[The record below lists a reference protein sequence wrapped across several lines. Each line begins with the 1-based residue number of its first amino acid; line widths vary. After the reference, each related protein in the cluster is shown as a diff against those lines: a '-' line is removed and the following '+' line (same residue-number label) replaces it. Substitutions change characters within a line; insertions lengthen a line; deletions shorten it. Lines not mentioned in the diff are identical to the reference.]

1 MVILCPACWN
11 ETEATLVVCR
21 NCGATVDLYS
31 TAYERQLV
39 AELDRCDAKRREK
52 ICWTLGYRGR
62 RSAIPALVELLQDP
76 DPLVC
81 EAAVRS
87 LGEIGDPSAADA
99 VKQIVTS
106 ENESLRSAARYV
118 LRTLLGSRAEL

>member
-1 MVILCPACWN
+1 M
-11 ETEATLVVCR
+11 
-21 NCGATVDLYS
+21 VDLYC

-39 AELDRCDAKRREK
+39 AELDRCDAKRRTL

-62 RSAIPALVELLQDP
+62 RSAIPVLVERLRDP
-76 DPLVC
+76 DPEVC
-81 EAAVRS
+81 EAAVSS

-99 VKQIVTS
+99 VKKIVTS
-106 ENESLRSAARYV
+106 ENDDLRSAARYV

>member
-1 MVILCPACWN
+1 MVIVCPACWS

-21 NCGATVDLYS
+21 NCGAMVDLYS
-31 TAYERQLV
+31 AAYERQLV
-39 AELDRCDAKRREK
+39 AELDRCDAKRREL

-62 RSAIPALVELLQDP
+62 RSAIPVLVELLHDP

-99 VKQIVTS
+99 VRKITTS
-106 ENESLRSAARYV
+106 ENTELRSAARYV
-118 LRTLLGSRAEL
+118 LRTLLGSGAEL

>member
-21 NCGATVDLYS
+21 NCGAMVDLYS
-31 TAYERQLV
+31 AAYERQLI
-39 AELDRCDAKRREK
+39 AELDCDAKRRAL
-52 ICWTLGYRGR
+52 IYSTLGYRGR
-62 RSAIPALVELLQDP
+62 RSAIPVFVERLRDP

-87 LGEIGDPSAADA
+87 LGEIATRRRQTP
-99 VKQIVTS
+99 
-106 ENESLRSAARYV
+106 
-118 LRTLLGSRAEL
+118 

>member
-1 MVILCPACWN
+1 MVILCPVCWN
-11 ETEATLVVCR
+11 ETDATLVVCR

-39 AELDRCDAKRREK
+39 AELDRCDAKRRTL

-62 RSAIPALVELLQDP
+62 RSAIPVLVERLRDP
-76 DPLVC
+76 DPEVC

-99 VKQIVTS
+99 VKKIVTS
-106 ENESLRSAARYV
+106 ENDDLRSAARYV